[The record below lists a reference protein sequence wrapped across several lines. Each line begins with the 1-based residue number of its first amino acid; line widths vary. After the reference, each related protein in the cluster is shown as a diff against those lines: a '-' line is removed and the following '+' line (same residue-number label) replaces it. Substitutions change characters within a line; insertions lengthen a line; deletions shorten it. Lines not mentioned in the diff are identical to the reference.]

1 VIWSACIACVAI
13 KLLSAKWR
21 EVHPLM
27 YAAAAVFAA
36 FFSSVELVPNGQT
49 RFASFR
55 CVGWIFR
62 RVRALD
68 PALRWLGST
77 GADLNSR
84 GADPFENQ
92 GF

>member
-1 VIWSACIACVAI
+1 VAI

-55 CVGWIFR
+55 CVGW
-62 RVRALD
+62 D
-68 PALRWLGST
+68 Q
-77 GADLNSR
+77 R
-84 GADPFENQ
+84 GPT
-92 GF
+92 